1 MMNFF
6 RQNNNLLMGI
16 LLGATIPVIG
26 YMGIEILFESLTDIG
41 FMDELTESTVTKR
54 KRTMALIALCF
65 NILTVQFFKGR
76 QFSRILNGIVSAT
89 LLYAVGW
96 ILIFKIL

>member
-1 MMNFF
+1 
-6 RQNNNLLMGI
+6 MGI

-26 YMGIEILFESLTDIG
+26 YIVIELLFESLTNMG

-65 NILTVQFFKGR
+65 NILTVQIFKGR
-76 QFSRILNGIVSAT
+76 QYTRILNGIVSAT
-89 LLYAVGW
+89 LIYAVAW
-96 ILIFKIL
+96 LLIFKIL